1 MLNLL
6 FLVKYFSPITDFNAA
21 LIMSYCR
28 LHELN
33 EHIEVLEAA
42 IDFKNDSIA
51 SKHLDMREIVESGVT
66 GEIDQKFEQLS
77 LNDARMLLA
86 RYFNKVVHLKVT
98 ESHHRQQQRELEV
111 KISEQQETIHRL
123 GRTLKQA
130 EVEKERRLLAQ
141 QKVCMELKIS
151 YCHCVCMLMPPY
163 PIHMKHK
170 GWCVSIVR
178 GVSCYLYNRSTTYFC
193 LVFPKY
199 LSAPKNSQ
207 LASYPGSCLCG
218 EEPGYEATLNIFS
231 RVSFCIPLTTMFYY
245 CKLYS
250 LLL

>member
-1 MLNLL
+1 M
-6 FLVKYFSPITDFNAA
+6 
-21 LIMSYCR
+21 
-28 LHELN
+28 
-33 EHIEVLEAA
+33 LEAA

-86 RYFNKVVHLKVT
+86 RYFNKVVHLRVT

-141 QKVCMELKIS
+141 QKVCMELILS
-151 YCHCVCMLMPPY
+151 LCVHAHAPLSPPY
-163 PIHMKHK
+163 ETQRMVCKYSSR
-170 GWCVSIVR
+170 CV
-178 GVSCYLYNRSTTYFC
+178 
-193 LVFPKY
+193 
-199 LSAPKNSQ
+199 
-207 LASYPGSCLCG
+207 
-218 EEPGYEATLNIFS
+218 
-231 RVSFCIPLTTMFYY
+231 
-245 CKLYS
+245 
-250 LLL
+250 LLFI

>member
-1 MLNLL
+1 M
-6 FLVKYFSPITDFNAA
+6 
-21 LIMSYCR
+21 
-28 LHELN
+28 
-33 EHIEVLEAA
+33 LEAT

-66 GEIDQKFEQLS
+66 AEIDQKFEQLS

-86 RYFNKVVHLKVT
+86 RYFNKVVHLRVT
-98 ESHHRQQQRELEV
+98 ESHHRQQQKELDV

-151 YCHCVCMLMPPY
+151 YCHCVCILMPPY
-163 PIHMKHK
+163 SIHMKHK

-178 GVSCYLYNRSTTYFC
+178 GVSCYLYNRSAMYFC

-199 LSAPKNSQ
+199 LLAPKNSQ
-207 LASYPGSCLCG
+207 LASYPGSSPHTVYVERSLG
-218 EEPGYEATLNIFS
+218 TRLLSMFS
-231 RVSFCIPLTTMFYY
+231 AVFHFAFL
-245 CKLYS
+245 
-250 LLL
+250 